1 MVNVRTKFVQGVIV
15 AFILLSLPSL
25 AKRPEFRLIL
35 KNHLFYPAEIE
46 IPANTKVKLIIHNQD
61 QTPEE
66 FDSFDLNR
74 EKVIFP
80 QKKAVIFI
88 GPLLPGRYEFFGEF
102 NPNSA
107 QGAIVVKSSKL
118 NAKVNQNTL
127 IDATALSSNSPDK
140 PVTQQALV
148 KELNRAD

>member
-1 MVNVRTKFVQGVIV
+1 MVNVGTKFFQGVIV
-15 AFILLSLPSL
+15 AFILMSLPSL
-25 AKRPEFRLIL
+25 AKRPEFQLIL

-80 QKKAVIFI
+80 RKKAVIFI

-107 QGAIVVKSSKL
+107 QGAIVVKLQKL
-118 NAKVNQNTL
+118 SAKVNKSVLNDTITL
-127 IDATALSSNSPDK
+127 SSPDK
-140 PVTQQALV
+140 YATQQVLV
-148 KELNRAD
+148 KEFNRAN